1 MTLPDQKQSRAGASP
16 LHARVMLAG
25 TPKVGK
31 STLAAAWAPDTTLI
45 VDTHNGTKLLD
56 GEHFIAHVKSW
67 AEFEAVVNDI
77 EAAATAGDLRFETVV
92 LDLVDDLW
100 IFADGAH
107 AGKGKTLATA
117 TDDYGRSGKSAEGA
131 FRQVIGRLL
140 ALPIG
145 VWFLTHTKTIEDAG
159 VTRHVAKLD
168 GKVVTYVQG
177 AADFVFLAEHLGPR
191 RLLHTAPSAKFEAG
205 SRVPLP
211 EPMDLD
217 ARALYAAMNAGL
229 NPKAPKKGAKKD
241 EPVADAPA
249 AETEPADAEKEMT
262 TA

>member
-1 MTLPDQKQSRAGASP
+1 MLPDKKETRAGATP

-45 VDTHNGTKLLD
+45 VDTHNGSKLLD
-56 GEHFIAHVKSW
+56 GEHYIAHVKNWS
-67 AEFEAVVNDI
+67 EFEQVVDDLV
-77 EAAATAGDLRFETVV
+77 AGQHGFETVV

-131 FRQVIGRLL
+131 FRQVIGKLL
-140 ALPIG
+140 ALNLG

-229 NPKAPKKGAKKD
+229 NPKPPKKGAKKD

-249 AETEPADAEKEMT
+249 DTDPAAENEKE
-262 TA
+262 AVPA

>member
-140 ALPIG
+140 ALNLG

-249 AETEPADAEKEMT
+249 ETESADAEKEPV

>member
-1 MTLPDQKQSRAGASP
+1 MSPLPDRKQSRAGASP

-56 GEHFIAHVKSW
+56 GEHFISHVQNW
-67 AEFEAVVNDI
+67 TEFETVVD
-77 EAAATAGDLRFETVV
+77 ELAAGSHPFETVV

-131 FRQVIGRLL
+131 FRQVIGKLL
-140 ALPIG
+140 ALNVG

-217 ARALYAAMNAGL
+217 ARQLYAAMNEGL
-229 NPKAPKKGAKKD
+229 NPKPPKKGAKKD
-241 EPVADAPA
+241 EPVQEPADTPA
-249 AETEPADAEKEMT
+249 AETEKEAVPA
-262 TA
+262 

>member
-1 MTLPDQKQSRAGASP
+1 MTLPDQKQTRAGASP
-16 LHARVMLAG
+16 LHARIMLAG

-31 STLAAAWAPDTTLI
+31 STLAAAWAPNTTLI

-56 GEHFIAHVKSW
+56 GEHFISHVTNW
-67 AEFEAVVNDI
+67 AEFEQVVNDL
-77 EAAATAGDLRFETVV
+77 AAGGHKFETVV
-92 LDLVDDLW
+92 LDLIDDLW

-131 FRQVIGRLL
+131 FRQVIGKLL
-140 ALPIG
+140 SLDIG

-168 GKVVTYVQG
+168 GKVVTFVQG
-177 AADFVFLAEHLGPR
+177 AADFVFLAEHLGPH

-205 SRVPLP
+205 SRVALP
-211 EPMDLD
+211 EPMELD
-217 ARALYAAMNAGL
+217 AKQLYAAMNAGL
-229 NPKAPKKGAKKD
+229 NPKPAAKK
-241 EPVADAPA
+241 ASK
-249 AETEPADAEKEMT
+249 AEKTEPAEEPAASETTEKELT
-262 TA
+262 PA